1 MSVGNEKAGGGK
13 KPSAF
18 FNFWKG
24 GAIVSIKL
32 SENAKKVLRERYL
45 RKDDHGEVIETP
57 EEMFWRVARHVA
69 SADKLYDENADVEK
83 TAEEFYKIMSSLDF
97 LPNSPTLM
105 NAGKELGQLSACF
118 VLPIEDDLGS
128 IYETLKNAALIHQS
142 GGGTGFSFSRLRPK
156 GDVVRSTMGVASGPI
171 SFMKVYDASTE
182 EIKQGGTRRG
192 ANMGILKVDHPDILE
207 FITCKDEEGKIKNFN
222 ISVALTEKF
231 MKAVEADEEY
241 ELVNPRT
248 GKVVKRLRAR
258 EVFDMI
264 VEYAWKNGE
273 PGIVFIDR
281 INEGNPTPHVGEI
294 EATNPCLTGDTLIA
308 TVDGWRPIRELV
320 GRRAIG
326 VMTKDFD
333 DTLNGTKFLI
343 TRVFHTGRK
352 PVFRV
357 VTKEGFVV
365 RGTEDHKVLTT
376 DGWKEIRELKRG
388 DKVMIMDAS
397 GVFGDSGTYDEGLRD
412 GWFVADGYE
421 SERGMVLDFYGRKR
435 VLAPV
440 YSSLLSSNAMTN
452 DAKDRETIRINGF
465 HKEKDVLI
473 SELLTKSKAYQKGFL
488 QAMFTAD
495 GTVNSS
501 SRSRVSV
508 RLGSINVDWLR
519 KIQLSLLGFN
529 IYSVIYRNRK
539 KKCSKLL
546 PNGRGGYE
554 AYECQAFH
562 ELVISRRGLITFARE
577 IGFLLPDKSEK
588 LEKSIPDKR
597 GPYSIRWTATVE
609 KVESDGIE
617 DVYDFVAPGVNAGIA
632 NGIVVHNCGEQPLLP
647 YESCNLGS
655 INLSN
660 MCKEVEGRYEV
671 DWRKL
676 NRVVRTAV
684 HFLDNVID
692 VNRYPLPQIEEMTKA
707 NRKIGLGVMG
717 FADMLFKLRIP
728 YDSEDALVLAEN
740 IMYSIRQNARK
751 KSIELAEKRGS
762 FPNFKGSICE
772 TVVPQGIRNATVTTI
787 APTGSISII
796 AGCSSGIEP
805 VFALAF
811 TRNVL
816 DGAKLV
822 EVNPVFE
829 ETAKE
834 EGFYSLDLIKK
845 IAETGRLYA
854 VDLPE
859 DMKRVFVTAHDVSP
873 EWHIRMQAAFQRN
886 TDNAVSKTINFPNGA
901 TREDVKE
908 AYLLAY
914 ELGCKGLTVYRDG
927 SRKVQVLTTGKN
939 GKDGGKLPDVV
950 DEKRVKIKTK
960 EGNYYIHLGYTNS
973 TPKEVFVTVPP
984 LAESRAWIDC
994 VARLISHALRYGV
1007 PIEEILDQ
1015 LDKSYLQY
1023 GDITSPLKALKDG
1036 LLKGLESM
1044 GKKVALP
1051 EKPCPKCG
1059 GTLVYQEGCVK
1070 CISCDYSK
1078 C

>member
-1 MSVGNEKAGGGK
+1 M
-13 KPSAF
+13 
-18 FNFWKG
+18 
-24 GAIVSIKL
+24 SIKL

-45 RKDDHGEVIETP
+45 RKNEHGEVIETP

-69 SADKLYDENADVEK
+69 GADKLYDENADVEK
-83 TAEEFYKIMSSLDF
+83 TAEKFYEIMSNLDF

-156 GDVVRSTMGVASGPI
+156 GDVVKSTMGVASGPV

-182 EIKQGGTRRG
+182 EVKQGGTRRG
-192 ANMGILKVDHPDILE
+192 ANMGILRVDHPDILE

-258 EVFDMI
+258 EVFDRI
-264 VEYAWKNGE
+264 VEQAWRNGE
-273 PGIVFIDR
+273 PGIIFIDMM
-281 INEGNPTPHVGEI
+281 NEANPTPHVGEI
-294 EATNPCLTGDTLIA
+294 EATNPC
-308 TVDGWRPIRELV
+308 
-320 GRRAIG
+320 
-326 VMTKDFD
+326 
-333 DTLNGTKFLI
+333 
-343 TRVFHTGRK
+343 
-352 PVFRV
+352 
-357 VTKEGFVV
+357 
-365 RGTEDHKVLTT
+365 
-376 DGWKEIRELKRG
+376 
-388 DKVMIMDAS
+388 
-397 GVFGDSGTYDEGLRD
+397 
-412 GWFVADGYE
+412 
-421 SERGMVLDFYGRKR
+421 
-435 VLAPV
+435 
-440 YSSLLSSNAMTN
+440 
-452 DAKDRETIRINGF
+452 
-465 HKEKDVLI
+465 
-473 SELLTKSKAYQKGFL
+473 
-488 QAMFTAD
+488 
-495 GTVNSS
+495 
-501 SRSRVSV
+501 
-508 RLGSINVDWLR
+508 
-519 KIQLSLLGFN
+519 
-529 IYSVIYRNRK
+529 
-539 KKCSKLL
+539 
-546 PNGRGGYE
+546 
-554 AYECQAFH
+554 
-562 ELVISRRGLITFARE
+562 
-577 IGFLLPDKSEK
+577 
-588 LEKSIPDKR
+588 
-597 GPYSIRWTATVE
+597 
-609 KVESDGIE
+609 
-617 DVYDFVAPGVNAGIA
+617 
-632 NGIVVHNCGEQPLLP
+632 GEVPLLP
-647 YESCNLGS
+647 YEACVLGS

-660 MCKEVEGRYEV
+660 MCIESDGRYEV
-671 DWRKL
+671 DWQKL
-676 NRVVRTAV
+676 ERTVNTAV

-692 VNRYPLPQIEEMTKA
+692 VNRYPLPQIEEMAKA

-728 YDSEDALVLAEN
+728 YDSERALELAGDLMRFIQKKAKET
-740 IMYSIRQNARK
+740 SIG
-751 KSIELAEKRGS
+751 LAEKRGP
-762 FPNFKGSICE
+762 FPNFKGSIYE
-772 TVVPQGIRNATVTTI
+772 TVGPRGIRNATVTTI

-834 EGFYSLDLIKK
+834 EGFYSLDLMKK
-845 IAETGRLYA
+845 IAETGRLDA

-859 DMKRVFVTAHDVSP
+859 NMKRVFVTAHDVSP

-886 TDNAVSKTINFPNGA
+886 TDNAVSKTINFPNSA

-960 EGNYYIHLGYTNS
+960 EGNYYIHLGYTDS

-994 VARLISHALRYGV
+994 VTRLISHALRYGV
-1007 PIEEILDQ
+1007 PIEEILEQ

-1036 LLKGLESM
+1036 LIKGLESM

-1051 EKPCPKCG
+1051 EIPCPKCG
-1059 GTLVYQEGCVK
+1059 GTLTLVYQEGCTK